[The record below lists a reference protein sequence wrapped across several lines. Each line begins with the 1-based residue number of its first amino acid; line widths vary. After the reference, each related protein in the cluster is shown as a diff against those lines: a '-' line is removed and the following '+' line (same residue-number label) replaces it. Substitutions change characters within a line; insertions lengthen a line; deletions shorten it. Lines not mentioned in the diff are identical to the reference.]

1 MSDTPQTD
9 AELDR
14 IRIEEGDECA
24 GVWFYIDGKETDDV
38 MTIRASF
45 VYELEG
51 ELAAARAECEDAKS
65 VQEAQERLLRDIEQ
79 QLAEARADT
88 EMLKHLYTTR
98 KDRVAAKQA
107 RAEKAEKVG
116 KCYGSDDREY
126 CFHLHSNPDDWCD
139 VCRAKKPF
147 QEDFIKKSGL
157 AAVALRRCMARG
169 KKAMEESK

>member
-65 VQEAQERLLRDIEQ
+65 V
-79 QLAEARADT
+79 
-88 EMLKHLYTTR
+88 
-98 KDRVAAKQA
+98 
-107 RAEKAEKVG
+107 
-116 KCYGSDDREY
+116 
-126 CFHLHSNPDDWCD
+126 
-139 VCRAKKPF
+139 
-147 QEDFIKKSGL
+147 
-157 AAVALRRCMARG
+157 
-169 KKAMEESK
+169 